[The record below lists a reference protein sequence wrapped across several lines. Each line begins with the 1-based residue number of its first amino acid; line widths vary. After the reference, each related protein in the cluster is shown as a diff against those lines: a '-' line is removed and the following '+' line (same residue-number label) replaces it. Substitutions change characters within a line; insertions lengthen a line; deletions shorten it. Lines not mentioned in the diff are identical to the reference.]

1 MFNSPQPVLFYMCP
15 SLIAGAMIVAYKRGE
30 IKDILYSD
38 NLADSMSFDDID
50 KGTKVKEKE
59 TKSNIEIPSIST
71 MIETEDSNELPQVED
86 INIDEDDSD
95 EEDDDE

>member
-1 MFNSPQPVLFYMCP
+1 
-15 SLIAGAMIVAYKRGE
+15 MIVAYKRGE

-38 NLADSMSFDDID
+38 NLEDSMSFDDID
-50 KGTKVKEKE
+50 KGTKVKENE